1 MRPGRLGPGGAER
14 GFTLIEIAVVLVII
28 GLLAGGGVSLMRVLT
43 ERKARSEAA
52 VYLQNAQQA
61 ILGHAERTGRLPWA
75 DTDGDGVENSG
86 AAGGGL
92 PHATLQVAP
101 RDPYK
106 RALRYALN
114 ANLGV
119 NRSQGCAALRAGLS
133 GAPLVIDADGSAA
146 ALPVAAVLISAGPM
160 DADND
165 GNGFDRL
172 AAGGHQGDN
181 TDGQPN
187 YLRHPPVAA
196 FDDLVVYTGGNELFA
211 ALCEYLSIAVNNHTG
226 AAAYVHDAGQ
236 GIDLGSVPA
245 GGARTYTVL
254 SGAAIELRSAP
265 GGSGAVLASTPPTPL
280 ALAGRGLTV
289 TLP

>member
-1 MRPGRLGPGGAER
+1 MRPGRLEPGGSQR

-43 ERKARSEAA
+43 ERRARGEAA
-52 VYLQNAQQA
+52 AYLQDARQA
-61 ILGHAERTGRLPWA
+61 LLGYAERTGRLPWA

-86 AAGGGL
+86 AAGGLL

-106 RALRYALN
+106 RGLRYALN
-114 ANLGV
+114 ANLGLG
-119 NRSQGCAALRAGLS
+119 RPQGCAALRAGLS
-133 GAPLVIDADGSAA
+133 GAPLVVDADGTAA
-146 ALPVAAVLISAGPM
+146 AQPVAAILVGAGPL

-165 GNGFDRL
+165 GNAFDRL
-172 AAGGHQGDN
+172 ATGTHQGDN

-187 YLRHPPVAA
+187 YLRHPPAAA

-211 ALCEYLSIAVNNHTG
+211 ALCEYLSIAVNNHSGST
-226 AAAYVHDAGQ
+226 AYVHDSGQ
-236 GIDLGSVPA
+236 GVDLGSVPA
-245 GGARTYTVL
+245 GGARTYSVL
-254 SGAAIELRSAP
+254 SGAAIELRSGP
-265 GGSGAVLASTPPTPL
+265 GGSGAILASTPPTPL